1 MREEENKNVSKN
13 NWKRI
18 LRKKWFFPSVYL
30 VAAALI
36 LTGVLWYQSSL
47 TNVEDLADD
56 QDNLQN
62 ETDQIDYDNQ
72 PATPVMELNENLNM
86 PLHNRD
92 QAVIKTKF
100 FDYSA
105 SAEDREKAL
114 ILYDNHYYQ
123 SEGVDIA
130 REDGESFD
138 VLASATGT
146 VTEVKEDP
154 LLGNVVEITHQ
165 DGLTTRYMSL
175 GDVLVETGAEVN
187 QDDAIGTAGQS
198 LMGQASGVHVHFEVV
213 KDGNKVNPET
223 YFNQP
228 LSNISVEDEKSE
240 QKDQPEEDKQPEDKK
255 EPNEDSE
262 SSISMT
268 NT

>member
-36 LTGVLWYQSSL
+36 LTGVLWYQNSL
-47 TNVEDLADD
+47 TNVEDLAED
-56 QDNLQN
+56 QDNISN
-62 ETDQIDYDNQ
+62 ESEDIGIDDQ

-86 PLHNRD
+86 PLHDRD

-100 FDYSA
+100 FDYNA
-105 SAEDREKAL
+105 SAEDRENAL

-123 SEGVDIA
+123 SNGVSIA
-130 REDGESFD
+130 RENGESFD

-154 LLGNVVEITHQ
+154 LFGNVVELTHQ
-165 DGLTTRYMSL
+165 DGVKTRYMSL
-175 GDVLVETGAEVN
+175 GEVLVETGAEIN
-187 QDDAIGTAGQS
+187 QDDAIGTAGES
-198 LMGQASGVHVHFEVV
+198 LMGQASGTHVHFEVW
-213 KDGNKVNPET
+213 KDGEAVNPQT

-228 LSNISVEDEKSE
+228 LSNIEKADAESDEK
-240 QKDQPEEDKQPEDKK
+240 DHPEEDKQPEDEK